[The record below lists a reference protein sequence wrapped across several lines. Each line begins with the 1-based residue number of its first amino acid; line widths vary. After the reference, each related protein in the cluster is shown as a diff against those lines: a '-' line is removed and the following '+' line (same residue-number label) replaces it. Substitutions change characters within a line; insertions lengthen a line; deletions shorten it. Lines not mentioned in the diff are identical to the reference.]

1 MQTKTVD
8 AREIVKDV
16 LNAEQIFPHTSFSSL
31 ISQLVKHNGQL
42 SEMIND
48 FVDSEESKF
57 VTNDE
62 SVSTTTFKFECEG
75 L

>member
-1 MQTKTVD
+1 MQTKIVD
-8 AREIVKDV
+8 AREIVRDV
-16 LNAEQIFPHTSFSSL
+16 LNVEPIFPQASFSIL

-62 SVSTTTFKFECEG
+62 SISPTTFKFECEG